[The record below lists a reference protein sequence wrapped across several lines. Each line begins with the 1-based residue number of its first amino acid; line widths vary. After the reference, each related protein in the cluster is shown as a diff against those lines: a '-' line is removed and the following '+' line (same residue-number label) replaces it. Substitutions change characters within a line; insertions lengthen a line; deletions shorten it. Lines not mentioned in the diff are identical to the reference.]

1 MTEATIET
9 VEMTESKFNLR
20 KLNSADAFKVVRIIG
35 KIGLSNFK
43 RCFQNTE
50 LSNMISELSDEEKQD
65 DSKIVNIGI
74 MAVLDAVDVI
84 AENVPKC
91 ENELYSFLA
100 GVAGMKES
108 EVRDLSPADFLEL
121 LMEVIKKPE
130 FADFIKVA
138 LRLFTSLK
146 MK

>member
-1 MTEATIET
+1 MTEATIEA
-9 VEMTESKFNLR
+9 VETAESKFILR
-20 KLNSADAFKVVRIIG
+20 RLNTSDAFKFVRVIA

-50 LSNMISELSDEEKQD
+50 LSNMINGLTDEEKQD
-65 DSKIVNIGI
+65 ESTILNIGF

-84 AENVPKC
+84 AENLPKC

-100 GVAGMKES
+100 GVAGMKEC
-108 EVRDLSPADFLEL
+108 EVRDLAPADFLEL
-121 LMEVIKKPE
+121 LIEVIKKPE

>member
-9 VEMTESKFNLR
+9 VEITENKFTLR

-43 RCFQNTE
+43 RCFKNTE
-50 LSNMISELSDEEKQD
+50 LADMISELSDEEKQNE
-65 DSKIVNIGI
+65 STILNVGI

-100 GVAGMKES
+100 GVAGLTEKD
-108 EVRDLSPADFLEL
+108 VRELTPADFLEL